1 MSVSVLSI
9 FGQPYEAVSDSYG
22 EPLDTGDLNP
32 IIDRINDEVSIDRR
46 IVLSEREAERDGFTV
61 TAFDID
67 FAQAPDELDIMRGIE
82 EEKIERLL
90 VAELAEDG
98 VEFDRPTLE
107 THRLISVIESGDDEE
122 Y

>member
-67 FAQAPDELDIMRGIE
+67 FAEEPDELDIMRGIE

-90 VAELAEDG
+90 VAELQEDG
-98 VEFDRPTLE
+98 VDFDRPTLE